1 MFMTCLNI
9 LSKWFAD
16 AALRGVDTWTTAI
29 AEEFADWAL
38 HGKIYSWDIRINKIM
53 YETLLKNLLEN
64 LEQQANAMSH
74 MQKMKE
80 IVTENP
86 DMKSESL
93 SQLLEASNFNDIYH
107 IFTDI
112 KIKLNDKNDRI
123 TS

>member
-1 MFMTCLNI
+1 M
-9 LSKWFAD
+9 D
-16 AALRGVDTWTTAI
+16 
-29 AEEFADWAL
+29 
-38 HGKIYSWDIRINKIM
+38 KIM
-53 YETLLKNLLEN
+53 YETLLKNLLEI

-80 IVTENP
+80 IVTELP
-86 DMKSESL
+86 DMKSENL